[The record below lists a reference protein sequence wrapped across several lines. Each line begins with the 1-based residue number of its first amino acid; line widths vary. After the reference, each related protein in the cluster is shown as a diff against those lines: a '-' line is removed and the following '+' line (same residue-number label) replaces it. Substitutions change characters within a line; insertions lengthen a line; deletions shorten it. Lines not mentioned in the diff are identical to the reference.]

1 MTRKNI
7 YFLIG
12 GFFIGVLTFALLC
25 FYSFTVLDTS
35 PFLLHLEKVI
45 SVVKAFLNLIYL
57 DGPIDPI
64 FLKGLERDL
73 ALLESYIPLLEELLI
88 HKK

>member
-1 MTRKNI
+1 MTQKNL

-12 GFFIGVLTFALLC
+12 GFVIGVLTLSLLC

-35 PFLLHLEKVI
+35 PFLLHLLKVI

-64 FLKGLERDL
+64 FLKGLEKDL
-73 ALLESYIPLLEELLI
+73 AHLETYIPLLEELLI